1 MWDEIQDMPGEIF
14 DIDFNFDDVPDVIKN
29 DPDFAFAN
37 DLDDDD
43 SRKALQASAILRGY
57 TLQQVK
63 RSSDARLRNMIDP
76 NTRRNRSK
84 LALLA
89 N

>member
-29 DPDFAFAN
+29 DPDFGFEN
-37 DLDDDD
+37 DLDDD
-43 SRKALQASAILRGY
+43 SRKALQASAMLRGY

-63 RSSDARLRNMIDP
+63 RSSDARLHKMINP

-84 LALLA
+84 LALI
-89 N
+89 

>member
-29 DPDFAFAN
+29 DPDFGFEN
-37 DLDDDD
+37 DLDDD
-43 SRKALQASAILRGY
+43 SRKALQASAMLRGY

-63 RSSDARLRNMIDP
+63 FASFERLRKMIDP